1 MLFYFSNQTFFNSF
15 LRKSYRVNLVSSC
28 FIFFDKKYLLKE
40 LKYINKYF
48 SKYKWRILIGL
59 LITILSKLLA
69 LKVPQIVGDSLNVV
83 EDYQNGIITN
93 LDEVKHQLLINVLVI
108 IGVAL
113 LAGFFTFLMRQTIIV
128 TSRLIE
134 FDLKNEIYQQY
145 QRLSLNFYKKNRTGD
160 LMNRISE
167 DVSKVR
173 MYVGP
178 AIMYSMNMIVLFA
191 VGFTQMISIDVKL
204 TMYTLIPF
212 PLLSISIFV
221 LSKVIHKRSTVV
233 QQYLSKLTTFNQEFF
248 SGINVVKSYGIEAS
262 IIKDFDKIADE
273 SKEKNIHL
281 HKANALF
288 FPLMILLIGIS
299 NLLVLYIGGKQYI
312 SGEIQIGTI
321 IEFMLYVNILT
332 WPVAVVGW
340 VTSMIQQ
347 AEASQLRINEFLQQ
361 VPEIQNT
368 SETSTEILG
377 NVTFKDVTFTYDD
390 TNITALKNINFSV
403 KQGETLA
410 ILGKTGSGKSTIIE
424 LISRLY
430 DTKIGTVLLDNK
442 PIKEANLDD
451 VRSQIGFVPQ
461 DPFLFSESIEDN
473 IKFGKEEATE
483 EEIINAAKNADVHKN
498 IIDFPKGYKTIL
510 GERGVTLSGGQ
521 KQRVSIA
528 RAIIKQPKILIFD
541 DCLSAVDTE
550 TEEKI
555 LSNLERIS
563 KNITTFIISHRVSSA
578 KNADKIIVL
587 DEGKIT
593 QQGTHN
599 QLITEKGY
607 YKDLYEQQLLEKEI

>member
-1 MLFYFSNQTFFNSF
+1 MTFLAKF
-15 LRKSYRVNLVSSC
+15 
-28 FIFFDKKYLLKE
+28 
-40 LKYINKYF
+40 
-48 SKYKWRILIGL
+48 
-59 LITILSKLLA
+59 LA
-69 LKVPQIVGDSLNVV
+69 LKIPQIIGDSLNIV
-83 EDYQNGIITN
+83 EDYQSGIVTN
-93 LDEVKHQLLINVLVI
+93 LEEVNHQLLINVLII
-108 IGVAL
+108 IGVTVL
-113 LAGFFTFLMRQTIIV
+113 SGVFTFLMRQKIIV

-178 AIMYSMNMIVLFA
+178 AIMYSMNMIVLFT
-191 VGFTQMISIDVKL
+191 VGFTQMMSIDVKL

-212 PLLSISIFV
+212 PLLSISIFI

-233 QQYLSKLTTFNQEFF
+233 QEYLSKLTTFNQEFF

-273 SKEKNIHL
+273 SKDKNIHL
-281 HKANALF
+281 QKANALF
-288 FPLMILLIGIS
+288 FPLMVFLIGIS
-299 NLLVLYIGGKQYI
+299 NIIVLYVGGKQYI
-312 SGEIQIGTI
+312 NDEIQIGTI

-347 AEASQLRINEFLQQ
+347 AEASQARINEFLQH
-361 VPEIQNT
+361 VPEIVNTNT
-368 SETSTEILG
+368 SSTELKG
-377 NVTFKDVTFTYDD
+377 NVTFKNVTFTYDD
-390 TNITALKNINFSV
+390 TNITALKDMNFSV
-403 KQGETLA
+403 KSGETIA

-430 DTKIGTVLLDNK
+430 DTEIGAILLDGK

-473 IKFGKEEATE
+473 IKFGKEDATE
-483 EEIINAAKNADVHKN
+483 EEIIAAAKNADVHKN
-498 IIDFPKGYKTIL
+498 IIDFPNGYKTIL

-528 RAIIKQPKILIFD
+528 RAIIKNPKILIFD

-587 DEGKIT
+587 DEGKIV

-599 QLITEKGY
+599 QLITQEGY
-607 YKDLYEQQLLEKEI
+607 YKDLYDQQLLEKEI

>member
-1 MLFYFSNQTFFNSF
+1 M
-15 LRKSYRVNLVSSC
+15 
-28 FIFFDKKYLLKE
+28 KE

-48 SKYKWRILIGL
+48 SKYKWRILAGL
-59 LITILSKLLA
+59 LITILSKILA
-69 LKVPQIVGDSLNVV
+69 LKVPQIIGDSLNVV
-83 EDYQNGIITN
+83 EDYQKAKENN
-93 LDEVKHQLLINVLVI
+93 LPEAELQLLLAEVEHQLLINILII
-108 IGVAL
+108 IGVAVV
-113 LAGFFTFLMRQTIIV
+113 AGFFTFLMRQTIIV

-145 QRLSLNFYKKNRTGD
+145 EKLSLNFYKKNRTGD

-178 AIMYSMNMIVLFA
+178 AIMYSMNMVVLLA

-212 PLLSISIFV
+212 PLLSVCIFV

-248 SGINVVKSYGIEAS
+248 SGINVVKSYGIETS
-262 IIKDFDKIADE
+262 IIKDFDEIADE

-281 HKANALF
+281 HQANALF
-288 FPLMILLIGIS
+288 FPLMVLLIGVS
-299 NLLVLYIGGKQYI
+299 NLLVIYIGGQQYI
-312 SGEIQIGTI
+312 NGEIQIGTI

-340 VTSMIQQ
+340 VTSMVQQ
-347 AEASQLRINEFLQQ
+347 AEASQARINEFLQE
-361 VPEIQNT
+361 VPEIQNNNNLPT
-368 SETSTEILG
+368 KLKG
-377 NVTFKDVTFTYDD
+377 NVTFKNVTFTYDD

-403 KQGETLA
+403 KAGETLA
-410 ILGKTGSGKSTIIE
+410 VLGNTGSGKSTIIE
-424 LISRLY
+424 LIARLY
-430 DTKIGTVLLDNK
+430 DTKEGIILLDNI
-442 PIKEANLDD
+442 PIEKANLND

-461 DPFLFSESIEDN
+461 DPFLFSDTIGNN

-483 EEIINAAKNADVHKN
+483 EEIINAAKNAVVHDN
-498 IIDFPKGYKTIL
+498 IIEFTNGYQTIL

-528 RAIIKQPKILIFD
+528 RAIIKNPKILIFD

-555 LSNLERIS
+555 LSNLEKVS
-563 KNITTFIISHRVSSA
+563 KNKTTFIISHRVSSA
-578 KNADKIIVL
+578 KNADRIIVL
-587 DEGKIT
+587 DKGKII

-599 QLITEKGY
+599 QLITKEGY
-607 YKDLYEQQLLEKEI
+607 YKDLYDQQLLEKEI